1 MQTLIIEGYLAA
13 NPSILSAQGSG
24 RKRTS
29 FRVLE
34 TTRFRKADGTPG
46 ERTTGFN
53 CVCFNEATAER
64 YIEPFARK
72 GSRVVIQ
79 GHVENNTWTG
89 KDGVEHYDLSL
100 IVGDIR
106 LKNRRETDPAD
117 DPVDDQI
124 DDAGGGRQ
132 VHEPSGGYD
141 LNDDIPF

>member
-24 RKRTS
+24 KKRAS

-34 TTRFRKADGTPG
+34 TTRFRRGDGTPG

-64 YIEPFARK
+64 YIEQYARK

-79 GHVENNTWTG
+79 GHVENDTWTG
-89 KDGVEHYDLSL
+89 KDGVEHYDLRL

-106 LKNRRETDPAD
+106 LKNRRERDGE
-117 DPVDDQI
+117 
-124 DDAGGGRQ
+124 DDAAESRQ
-132 VHEPSGGYD
+132 VQEPAGGYD